1 VPDPSDPGFRFA
13 RAWAE
18 ARPAVEGYLAAVVR
32 DRHAVDD
39 LVQEVALAAWTGFAA
54 YTADR
59 PFLGWALGIARH
71 KLHDRWRDL
80 ARGRLAVADPGL
92 IEALAVIAD
101 DEEDDLAQRRRALR
115 DCLSGIRGR
124 AWDVLQAVHAAGEA
138 PMDIA
143 RRLGLSAA
151 NVRVILHRARTALRS
166 CVERRLAGGG
176 HG

>member
-1 VPDPSDPGFRFA
+1 VPDRADPGFRFA

-54 YTADR
+54 DDPSR
-59 PFLGWALGIARH
+59 PFLGWVLGIARH

-80 ARGRLAVADPGL
+80 ARGRLAVADPVL
-92 IEALAVIAD
+92 IETLAVAAEA
-101 DEEDDLAQRRRALR
+101 DEEDLAQRRRLLR
-115 DCLSGIRGR
+115 DCLATVRGR
-124 AWDVLQAVHAAGEA
+124 AWDILQGVHAAGEA

-151 NVRVILHRARTALRS
+151 NVRVILHRTRSALRT
-166 CVERRLAGGG
+166 CVERRLAGGRDA
-176 HG
+176 